1 MRRKSRTKDDDED
14 EHDLVGLSAGRVVW
28 RMRGLLILRHE

>member
-1 MRRKSRTKDDDED
+1 MKEKSRTKDGDENED

-28 RMRGLLILRHE
+28 RMRGI